1 VEVSGREPSHR
12 ERSGTQTVVVAR
24 SSSGESVLERVVRIL
39 EAFTPDDRAL
49 TVSEVSRRA
58 GLPVATGSRMIA
70 DLVEHGLLTRDA
82 DRRVRVG
89 TRLWELASR
98 ASPTLSLREL
108 AMPVLED
115 LLRRVGHH
123 AQLGVL
129 DGDEV
134 LFVERLSAEHA
145 VVNYTRIAARLPIHA
160 SSSGQVLLAHA
171 STDLQERVLT
181 GVLPGFTPATITDPK
196 ELRRGLADIRRHGFA
211 LCPGFLHL
219 EATGIA
225 VPVRDET
232 GAVVAAVS
240 VIVPNDEHARD
251 HVATLTAAA
260 RRIERRLARSAGVSR
275 IGDDG
280 EDRFPLTD

>member
-1 VEVSGREPSHR
+1 M
-12 ERSGTQTVVVAR
+12 AR
-24 SSSGESVLERVVRIL
+24 SSSGEGVLERVVRIL
-39 EAFTPDDRAL
+39 EAFTPEDRAL
-49 TVSEVSRRA
+49 TVGEVSRRA
-58 GLPVATGSRMIA
+58 GLPTATGSRLIA
-70 DLVEHGLLTRDA
+70 DLEAHGLLTRDA

-115 LLRRVGHH
+115 LLRVVGHH

-134 LFVERLSAEHA
+134 LFVERLSTERA

-160 SSSGQVLLAHA
+160 SSSGLVLLAFGA
-171 STDLQERVLT
+171 AERQERVL
-181 GVLPGFTPATITDPK
+181 GGPLARFTEATVTDPR
-196 ELRRGLADIRRHGFA
+196 ELRRRLADIRKQGFV

-225 VPVRDET
+225 VPVRDES
-232 GAVVAAVS
+232 GSVAAAVS
-240 VIVPNDEHARD
+240 VIVPNDEDART
-251 HVATLTAAA
+251 HVPTLTAAA
-260 RRIERRLARSAGVSR
+260 RQIERRLARSAGL
-275 IGDDG
+275 DG
-280 EDRFPLTD
+280 RSSPIE

>member
-1 VEVSGREPSHR
+1 M
-12 ERSGTQTVVVAR
+12 AR

-39 EAFTPDDRAL
+39 EAFTPQDRAL
-49 TVSEVSRRA
+49 TVGEIARRA
-58 GLPVATGSRMIA
+58 GLPPATGSRMVA
-70 DLVEHGLLTRDA
+70 DLVEHGLLTRDG

-115 LLRRVGHH
+115 LLRAVGHH

-145 VVNYTRIAARLPIHA
+145 VINYTRIAARLPLHA
-160 SSSGQVLLAHA
+160 SSSGLVLLAYG
-171 STDLQERVLT
+171 SGVLQERVLEGPLT
-181 GVLPGFTPATITDPK
+181 RFTPLTVTDPE
-196 ELRRGLADIRRHGFA
+196 ELRGRLADIRRRGVV
-211 LCPGFLHL
+211 LCPGFLHVD
-219 EATGIA
+219 ATGIA

-232 GAVVAAVS
+232 GGVVAAVS
-240 VIVPNDEHARD
+240 VIVPNDERARGY
-251 HVATLTAAA
+251 VPVLTAAA
-260 RRIERRLARSAGVSR
+260 RRIEKRL
-275 IGDDG
+275 I
-280 EDRFPLTD
+280 E